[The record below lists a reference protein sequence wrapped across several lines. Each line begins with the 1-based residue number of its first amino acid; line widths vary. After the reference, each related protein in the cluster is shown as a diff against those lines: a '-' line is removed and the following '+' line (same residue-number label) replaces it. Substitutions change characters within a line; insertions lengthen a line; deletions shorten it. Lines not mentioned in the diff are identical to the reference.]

1 MLRNLRQVRDQ
12 TLANHFFYFSEK
24 IYLSALL
31 GFQTSSL
38 KQLMD
43 GRDENSLA
51 GPQRFEVDPDTTFTL
66 MPIQTLIKITN
77 YK

>member
-1 MLRNLRQVRDQ
+1 
-12 TLANHFFYFSEK
+12 
-24 IYLSALL
+24 
-31 GFQTSSL
+31 
-38 KQLMD
+38 MD